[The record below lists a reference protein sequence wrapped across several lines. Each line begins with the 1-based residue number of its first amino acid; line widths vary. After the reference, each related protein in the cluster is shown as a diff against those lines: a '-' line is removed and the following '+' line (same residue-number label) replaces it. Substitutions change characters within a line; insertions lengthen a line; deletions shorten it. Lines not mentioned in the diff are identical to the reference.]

1 MTSTIALAGK
11 GGVGKTTIAALVIKY
26 LVNTHTGAVLAID
39 ADPSTNL
46 NMALGMEIGWTVGD
60 IREDLLTQVK
70 SSLLAGGAAMGALPG
85 GVTKRD
91 YLEYQIRSSL
101 EEGDTCDLIA
111 MGRSEGAGCYCAVN
125 HNLREVV
132 DAISKNYTYVVI
144 DNEAGMEHLSR
155 RTTRDVQHLLIVS
168 DPSPRGLVAAERIA
182 SFRKDLDI
190 HIETC
195 GLILNR
201 MPVSDLQGTGLLA
214 GAAAGQG
221 SAGMDRP
228 DDTSG
233 GRSLGLDDLPA
244 VIRDQ
249 IQTMDIPL
257 LGVLPADL
265 QLTQLE
271 MTGRPVVDLE
281 LASSTYRQV
290 AQIMQSLGYG
300 A

>member
-26 LVNTHTGAVLAID
+26 LVSTRTGAVLAID

-60 IREDLLTQVK
+60 IREDMLAQVK
-70 SSLLAGGAAMGALPG
+70 NSLMAGGAAMGALPG
-85 GVTKRD
+85 GVSKRD

-155 RTTRDVQHLLIVS
+155 RTTCDVQQLIIVS

-182 SFRKDLDI
+182 SFRKELDI
-190 HIETC
+190 NIETC

-201 MPVSDLQGTGLLA
+201 MPP
-214 GAAAGQG
+214 GQ
-221 SAGMDRP
+221 A
-228 DDTSG
+228 
-233 GRSLGLDDLPA
+233 LPA
-244 VIRDQ
+244 LLMDH
-249 IQTMDIPL
+249 IQAMDIPL
-257 LGVLPADL
+257 LGILSSDPGLSD
-265 QLTQLE
+265 LE
-271 MTGRPVVDLE
+271 MTGRPVVDLDP
-281 LASSTYRQV
+281 ASSTYQQV
-290 AQIMQSLGYG
+290 VQIMKSLGYG
-300 A
+300 T